1 MREGALFATMF
12 GLGAGAVLVG
22 MTVSRLVV
30 GQPPETLAEEPA
42 PVFAEA
48 LPPAIVEPPSPVV
61 VVPVAEPPAV
71 VLSATE
77 PAPASAVER
86 QRRTLARKHR
96 RPMPEETPFAT
107 ASVPRA
113 EVEIVAPAPA
123 EASHPPITIV
133 RGGAARP
140 SPGARA
146 PGPRIIKVDS
156 DGGR

>member
-12 GLGAGAVLVG
+12 GLGSGAVLVG

-42 PVFAEA
+42 PVVAEA

-71 VLSATE
+71 VLSSTEPE
-77 PAPASAVER
+77 PAPVLER
-86 QRRTLARKHR
+86 QRRALVRKHR
-96 RPMPEETPFAT
+96 RPTPEETPFAT

-113 EVEIVAPAPA
+113 EGGVGAPA
-123 EASHPPITIV
+123 
-133 RGGAARP
+133 
-140 SPGARA
+140 
-146 PGPRIIKVDS
+146 
-156 DGGR
+156 